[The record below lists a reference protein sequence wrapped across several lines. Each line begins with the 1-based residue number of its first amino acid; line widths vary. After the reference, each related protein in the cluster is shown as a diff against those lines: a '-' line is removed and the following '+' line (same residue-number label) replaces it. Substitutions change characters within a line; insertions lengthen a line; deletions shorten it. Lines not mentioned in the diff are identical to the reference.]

1 MLNRVVCV
9 VCVNGRMRV
18 ELGYEQMIV
27 SGVCD
32 LPMHFAGV
40 SEEES
45 EGNVVERTKEGKVG
59 RSFIGFTSAL
69 ARHGLSIMSGQAR
82 IVH

>member
-1 MLNRVVCV
+1 MVCA
-9 VCVNGRMRV
+9 NGRIRV

-27 SGVCD
+27 SGVCE
-32 LPMHFAGV
+32 LLMQFAGV

-45 EGNVVERTKEGKVG
+45 EGNVVEWTKEGKVG

-69 ARHGLSIMSGQAR
+69 ARHE
-82 IVH
+82 